1 MIGKLVGIGLLM
13 LAAFPA
19 AAADR
24 VNLYFCDGC
33 SVEQEREMVK
43 GLTGEMGTFDFYVG
57 NFPAQTIH
65 KYQLSRGWS
74 QPPCSNRPGDPNCNQ
89 EMTVPTLTA
98 QPTWARATVETYVYN
113 KEVEQPYLEAYQYL
127 VQFYYTEPMGFSKV
141 YEFQIID
148 PSNVTSM
155 SYQKFYKN
163 GNFLPQKNIGVLG
176 NPIDPVVDYPDPTM
190 TVFDI
195 ANPGTKRG
203 VLLDTVRNTMMQ
215 RVNIAMDN
223 VAKVLS
229 TLGIIDS
236 SKLPNIGVIVH
247 FADGGQVTLRLN
259 NNDTVPVYEIV
270 EDSLRDSHG
279 NYVPVKK
286 VQLESG
292 PWDFDYTGTGRAK
305 DAADMRYQLEFLGA
319 GVQEIYIA
327 PQWRCG
333 TVNIQGTVS
342 VTCLPR

>member
-1 MIGKLVGIGLLM
+1 MIGKLAGIGLLM

-19 AAADR
+19 AATDR

-65 KYQLSRGWS
+65 KYQLARGWS
-74 QPPCSNRPGDPNCNQ
+74 KPPCSNRPGDPNCNQ
-89 EMTVPTLTA
+89 DRATAPLTA
-98 QPTWARATVETYVYN
+98 QPTWERATMETHVYA
-113 KEVEQPYLEAYQYL
+113 KDVEQPYLEAYQHL
-127 VQFYYTEPMGFSKV
+127 VQFYYTEPVGFSKV

-148 PSNVTSM
+148 PANTASAA
-155 SYQKFYKN
+155 YQKFYRN
-163 GNFLPQKNIGVLG
+163 GNFFPQNTGVLG
-176 NPIDPVVDYPDPTM
+176 NPINPVIDYPDPAT

-223 VAKVLS
+223 VAKILS
-229 TLGIIDS
+229 ALGVIDS

-247 FADGGQVTLRLN
+247 FADGGQVTLQLN
-259 NNDTVPVYEIV
+259 NSSTVPVYEIV

-286 VQLESG
+286 AQLEAG
-292 PWDFDYTGTGRAK
+292 PWDFDYSGSGRAK
-305 DAADMRYQLEFLGA
+305 DAADMRNQLEFLGA
-319 GVQEIYIA
+319 GVQQIVAA

-333 TVNIQGTVS
+333 TVNMQGTVS